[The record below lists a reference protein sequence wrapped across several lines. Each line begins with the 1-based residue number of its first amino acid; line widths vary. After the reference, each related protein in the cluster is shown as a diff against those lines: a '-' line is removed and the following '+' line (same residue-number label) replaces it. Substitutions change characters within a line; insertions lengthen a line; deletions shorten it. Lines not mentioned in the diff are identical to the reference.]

1 MALQSHKPQNRSF
14 CCRKDCFKFVNP
26 LKIKH
31 KTRKDII
38 LQFVKVHPCKTRKVQ
53 DRIRPK
59 NCYREYFLPG
69 SDGSD
74 IKVCKNIFMRTVKCS
89 SDFIGKTLDHITKAV
104 VENLKDKVDTPS
116 NRITHTIIVNGEETL
131 RVEQPSND
139 RKKMDNLPL
148 MIEEINNLR
157 GTSKELSIT
166 NQALPNSQNYDEDN
180 EITDITALLS
190 EANSDTWHSERC
202 RDETIDEQQ
211 ANIDSDLTVQT
222 DDITDCDGI
231 MDVMDELSEETAFEA
246 SEYLSDL
253 KEDKILVGTST
264 VTFEKYSNNSV
275 DMFVIIYIISL
286 IFVCLLCIYLTHD
299 SSELQDTRLIAL
311 TNIYELSV
319 MYIALKVYKKIS
331 RNEFIPAV
339 EMYVVVILY
348 FNVII
353 ILYDCICAQSAFCKQ
368 VVDGLIYII
377 IVIIY
382 IKVLKVLKVLRD
394 RHIRRV
400 KIKQIINRSGGG
412 LAQAG
417 Y

>member
-1 MALQSHKPQNRSF
+1 MALQSDKPQNRSF

-53 DRIRPK
+53 DRIQPK

-69 SDGSD
+69 NDGSD

-116 NRITHTIIVNGEETL
+116 NRTTHTIVNGEETL
-131 RVEQPSND
+131 RVEHPSND

-157 GTSKELSIT
+157 GASKELSIT
-166 NQALPNSQNYDEDN
+166 NQTLPKSQNDDEDN
-180 EITDITALLS
+180 ETTDITAILS
-190 EANSDTWHSERC
+190 EANSDTWQFEQQRP
-202 RDETIDEQQ
+202 RDEAIDEQQ

-222 DDITDCDGI
+222 DDITDSDSI
-231 MDVMDELSEETAFEA
+231 MYVMDELSEERAFEA

-264 VTFEKYSNNSV
+264 VTFEKYSNDSV
-275 DMFVIIYIISL
+275 PMFVIIYIISL
-286 IFVCLLCIYLTHD
+286 TFVCLLCFYLTHD
-299 SSELQDTRLIAL
+299 SSKLHDTRLIAL

-319 MYIALKVYKKIS
+319 MYIVMKVYKKIS
-331 RNEFIPAV
+331 RNEFIPAL

-377 IVIIY
+377 IVIMY
-382 IKVLKVLKVLRD
+382 IKVLRD